1 MRGYVPL
8 KLLEALVDQIAAR
21 CATRAKTGTNS
32 SEVFT
37 KFAVETY
44 EKERGL
50 SNGCVP
56 VCFARRAGSSSC
68 VDNLP
73 YVS

>member
-8 KLLEALVDQIAAR
+8 KLREVLVGQIVAR
-21 CATRAKTGTNS
+21 CATCAKTGVTS

>member
-1 MRGYVPL
+1 MREYVPL

-21 CATRAKTGTNS
+21 CATRAKTGANS
-32 SEVFT
+32 GEVFT

-44 EKERGL
+44 EKERAL

-56 VCFARRAGSSSC
+56 CGFGQACRWSELCR
-68 VDNLP
+68 
-73 YVS
+73 

>member
-1 MRGYVPL
+1 MRRYVPL
-8 KLLEALVDQIAAR
+8 KLLEALVDQIAAW
-21 CATRAKTGTNS
+21 CASRAKTGANYS
-32 SEVFT
+32 DVFT

-56 VCFARRAGSSSC
+56 VFFARRADSSSC
-68 VDNLP
+68 VDDLP
-73 YVS
+73 FVS